1 MRDVCGKVSQIGK
14 SSFFYNMDI
23 SLIIALMYLKICM
36 YNAEICFEGI
46 LSQNV
51 DKGLSFGF
59 MMYRI
64 KELERN
70 DKKWQRL
77 SVFGHRI

>member
-1 MRDVCGKVSQIGK
+1 MGKCHK
-14 SSFFYNMDI
+14 LENPHFFYNMDI